1 MACRYAAKHSRITK
15 AGVTLKSY
23 FSSEYHHITGA
34 VFFFFCIHTLSMS
47 KKHKTGFHLELPP
60 EWQGKQPRILLHAC
74 CAPCSSSILEALV
87 AEGHRPTVY
96 FCNPNIYP
104 EQEYMVRKEELIRYL
119 AAEGIDFVDAD
130 DHYDHRTWRT
140 AVRGYEHE
148 PERGH
153 RCQLCFNVRLRRTAQ
168 YAAEHGFDLF
178 TTTLA
183 GSRWKDLEQVLAAG
197 RSGAAAY
204 PATAYWEQNWR
215 KGGLSERR
223 AILLR
228 EKKFYNQQYCGCE
241 FSLKQMLE
249 WRAQRAAQ
257 LAKASSDGTESSV

>member
-1 MACRYAAKHSRITK
+1 
-15 AGVTLKSY
+15 
-23 FSSEYHHITGA
+23 
-34 VFFFFCIHTLSMS
+34 MS
-47 KKHKTGFHLELPP
+47 KKNKTSLKLELPIA
-60 EWQGKQPRILLHAC
+60 WQGKQPRILLHAC
-74 CAPCSSSILEALV
+74 CAPCSSSILEALI

-104 EQEYMVRKEELIRYL
+104 EQEYMVRKEELIRFL
-119 AAEGIDFVDAD
+119 ANEGIDFVDAD
-130 DHYDHRTWRT
+130 DHYDHRTWRSE
-140 AVRGYEHE
+140 VRGYEHE

-153 RCQLCFNVRLRRTAQ
+153 RCQLCFNLRLRRTAE
-168 YAAEHGFDLF
+168 YAATHGFDLF

-197 RSGAAAY
+197 RRAAQAY
-204 PATAYWEQNWR
+204 PNTAYWEQNWR

-241 FSLKQMLE
+241 FSLQQMLE
-249 WRAQRAAQ
+249 WRAQREAQ
-257 LAKASSDGTESSV
+257 LKAAEAAAAEATLTPQL